1 MKTKARTRSGIV
13 EMKRQRMLQQ
23 SAPPNSGLLSIA
35 PQPGPQYS
43 SSAASPQVIHKPAI
57 NQSIS
62 QARLNT
68 LFVHQPQAQENKMSR
83 DFIHIQVP
91 ASQERKLHSNLLSP
105 GRRKSSEG
113 RKIFDFVNMTNFL
126 ECFSESQK
134 RKSIA
139 ASGPPAASRSSQD
152 PDEVIIE
159 KESEPLEEFIDGNFP
174 VSIYLWKQLII
185 ENAREKILSNKSLQE
200 KLAENINKILSSDGN
215 VTQAPKQT
223 ESGPTEQE
231 TSIDEILGLQLS
243 EPAQGFFQSPCC
255 KMLLPFNSCLKH
267 CIGFSQPL
275 LPPSIQLPIILTP
288 GAPPFA
294 ASSSHLL
301 NAGFGSCTGRE
312 FRNSLTPAWRTTYIH
327 TASHAGPHIL
337 AVR

>member
-68 LFVHQPQAQENKMSR
+68 LFVHQPQAQENKMSTG

-105 GRRKSSEG
+105 GRRK
-113 RKIFDFVNMTNFL
+113 
-126 ECFSESQK
+126 SESQK